1 MSRLK
6 EIISDDQIK
15 KYDRSNIFK
24 DYRSWPTL
32 ASESFEKEVSVPKIS
47 KFGHIVV
54 CGMGGSAAAG
64 DVLKSWLKRL
74 NVVVVKGYHLPK
86 WVGKDDLVIA
96 TSYSGNTEETLGCY
110 SEALEMGLPLVTIS
124 SGGLLESSSKKNG
137 IPFNK
142 VPHGLAPR
150 AAFPLLF
157 YTLVNILYSLRI
169 VNDVEF
175 KESKSSIGVLT
186 SHSKKIFPEVPI
198 NENISKQVASFM
210 FGKYPVIYGS
220 EDISCVVERF
230 RRLISENGKWHA
242 MADVIPELCH
252 NEIVAYDIPNPQ
264 LRIMLLRTKL
274 DTQEVRIRFDILK
287 EVLLIAKQKV
297 MELFPEGDSHLGN
310 IVSYIYFLD
319 VSTIY
324 LAIMNKVEP
333 AKTKNID
340 YLKMRLEKELKYTDK
355 LKL

>member
-1 MSRLK
+1 MRALK
-6 EIISDDQIK
+6 EIVSDEQIK
-15 KYDRSNIFK
+15 KYDRSNIFD
-24 DYRSWPTL
+24 DYRAWPKL
-32 ASESFEKEVSVPKIS
+32 ALEPFEKSVSAPKVSV
-47 KFGHIVV
+47 FGHIVV

-64 DVLKSWLKRL
+64 DVLRNWLKKL

-86 WVGKDDLVIA
+86 WVNRGDLVIA
-96 TSYSGNTEETLGCY
+96 MSYSGNTEETLSCY
-110 SEALEMGLPLVTIS
+110 SEALEMKLPLVTVS
-124 SGGLLESSSKKNG
+124 SGGLLESSSKKKG

-142 VPHGLAPR
+142 VSSGLAPR

-157 YTLVNILYSLRI
+157 YTLVNILHSLKI
-169 VNDVEF
+169 VDDIEF
-175 KESKSSIGVLT
+175 KESRSSVEVL
-186 SHSKKIFPEVPI
+186 SLCSKKIFPEVPI

-210 FGKYPVIYGS
+210 FRKYPVIYGG

-230 RRLISENGKWHA
+230 RRLVSENGKWHA
-242 MADVIPELCH
+242 MADVLPELCH

-274 DTQEVRIRFDILK
+274 DPQEIKIRFEVIK
-287 EVLLIAKQKV
+287 EVLLMAKQKV
-297 MELFPEGDSHLGN
+297 MELFPEGDSLLGN
-310 IVSYIYFLD
+310 IISYIYFLD

-355 LKL
+355 LSL